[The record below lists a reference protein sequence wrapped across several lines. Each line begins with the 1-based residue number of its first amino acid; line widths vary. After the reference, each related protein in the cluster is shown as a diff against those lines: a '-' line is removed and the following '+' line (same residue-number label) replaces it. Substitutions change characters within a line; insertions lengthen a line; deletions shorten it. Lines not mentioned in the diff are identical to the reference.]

1 MKYIND
7 IHGSRYYISS
17 RGLENDFYRCNVTN
31 LRKALRAYWRG
42 DAIRVSVRFQGS
54 KLTMTCWAGQ
64 SDFYNLRRAYT
75 FRIGC
80 KLFAPAQARR
90 MTEFLGIKVAGL

>member
-1 MKYIND
+1 MMYIND
-7 IHGSRYYISS
+7 IHRNRYYLSS

-42 DAIRVSVRFQGS
+42 DVIRVSVRFQGS
-54 KLTMTCWAGQ
+54 KRTMTYTYWAGMG
-64 SDFYNLRRAYT
+64 DFYN

-80 KLFAPAQARR
+80 KLFVPAQARR